1 MSLQPG
7 QMLSQY
13 RLVERAGEGGM
24 GVVWRAVDTRLDRD
38 VALKILAP
46 DVAGN
51 PELLERF
58 RREAKAI
65 AALNHPNIVTIHEVD
80 EHDGIPFIAMEL
92 LAGRPLS
99 QSIPEC
105 GLPLERFFDL
115 AVPLADALQ
124 TAHARGITHRDLKPA
139 NIMVSPEGRP
149 KILDFGLAKLKHPAA
164 EGRPGVSRADTITR
178 QGRIL
183 GTMPYMSPEQAR
195 GDEIDHR
202 SDIFSLG
209 IIYYEMATGR
219 RPFRGE
225 TAADL
230 VSSILRDSPEPITGV
245 SPALPRR
252 LDGILTRCLEKDPAR
267 RYQTASDLRAELAGA
282 HVEVSS
288 GTARLGPPRRPART
302 WGRAAALLAILA
314 GALVVLYSARARPGP
329 APAAAARPVS
339 ADSVA
344 VMPFVNL
351 SAGEN
356 EYFADG
362 MTEELINALARVEG
376 LRVPGRTSV
385 YALKD
390 AGLTVGEIGQRLGVS
405 TILEGSVRI
414 ADDRMRVTA
423 QLINVADE
431 FQIWSETYDRTMED
445 IFAIQEGISR
455 AIVENLRVRL
465 VRQPGE
471 PLVRPATGNLEAYN
485 LYLQGRH
492 FWNRR
497 TADALEKSID
507 LFARSAQTDPNFA
520 LAFAG
525 LADAYVLL
533 PERSDI
539 PANEAF
545 PRAKE
550 AALKAL
556 ELDDEL
562 AEAHTS
568 LGQVMR
574 LYDKNF
580 DAAEQEFRRAIAL
593 DPGYATGH
601 HWLGMNLFF
610 ELGRRDE
617 GLGHLERAEQLD
629 PLSGVIKFSLGGVL
643 RAQGHLDRAIQK
655 LTELRDLDPA
665 YPVYNLLSS
674 AYFQKRHFPESV
686 EALRQKR
693 ARDGLSMDDWISLT
707 GTLHLAGE
715 HAEELKEARQAR
727 EENPGSWHALYMEA
741 RSEIAMGRNGD
752 VWRLVREGAD
762 LPTSFSAGPQLL
774 ALAEELR
781 VHGHRKDAAEMARR
795 AIDFYSTLGDLGIP
809 AEPAYRFALASA
821 LGLTGQA
828 REARMLFDRAAD
840 DDRLGAQILPLEEYL
855 GYSGS
860 FAALAGDE
868 SAARARAKKLADAE
882 GIDQGSRLFWRSA
895 IAASLAESERAVAL
909 LREATS
915 SGFWAWGRLH
925 RLHFFEPL
933 WYREDYRELMEEL
946 GLPQTRLQEKVTSPT
961 AG

>member
-46 DVAGN
+46 EVAGN

-92 LAGRPLS
+92 LSGLPLS
-99 QSIPEC
+99 QSIPEQ
-105 GLPLERFFDL
+105 GLPLELFFDL
-115 AVPLADALQ
+115 AVPIADALQ

-149 KILDFGLAKLKHPAA
+149 KILDFGLAKLKHPEG
-164 EGRPGVSRADTITR
+164 EGRPVVSMADTITR

-230 VSSILRDSPEPITGV
+230 VSSILRDSPQPATGV
-245 SPALPRR
+245 SPRLPRR

-267 RYQTASDLRAELAGA
+267 RFQTASDLRSELAGA
-282 HVEVSS
+282 HIEVSS
-288 GTARLGPPRRPART
+288 GTARLGPPHGPVRS
-302 WGRAAALLAILA
+302 WRAAALLGILA
-314 GALVVLYSARARPGP
+314 GALVVLYFVRPRSAPERAMPG
-329 APAAAARPVS
+329 RPVT

-390 AGLTVGEIGQRLGVS
+390 AGLTVSQIGERLGVS

-431 FQIWSETYDRTMED
+431 FQIWSETYDRTTED

-465 VRQPGE
+465 VRHPSE
-471 PLVRPATGNLEAYN
+471 PLVRPTTGNLEAYN

-507 LFARSAQTDPNFA
+507 LFARSAQSDPNFA

-580 DAAEQEFRRAIAL
+580 DAAEKEFRRAITL

-610 ELGRRDE
+610 EQERRDE
-617 GLGHLERAEQLD
+617 GLEHLERAEQLD

-655 LTELRDLDPA
+655 LTELRDLDPT
-665 YPVYNLLSS
+665 YPVYNALSS
-674 AYFQKRHFPESV
+674 AYFQKRLFPQSV

-693 ARDGLSMDDWISLT
+693 ERAGLGMDDWISLT

-715 HAEELKEARQAR
+715 HAAELKEARQAR
-727 EENPGSWHALYMEA
+727 AENPGSWHALYMEA
-741 RSEIAMGRNGD
+741 RSAVAMGRTGD

-774 ALAEELR
+774 VLAEELR
-781 VHGHRKDAAEMARR
+781 VHGHRKEAAEMARR

-809 AEPAYRFALASA
+809 VEPAYRFAVASA

-828 REARMLFDRAAD
+828 NEARTLFDRAAD

-860 FAALAGDE
+860 FAALAGDAA
-868 SAARARAKKLADAE
+868 AARARAKKLVHAEEIDA
-882 GIDQGSRLFWRSA
+882 GSRLFWQSA
-895 IAASLAESERAVAL
+895 IAASLGESERAVAL

-933 WYREDYRELMEEL
+933 WHREDYRDLMKEL
-946 GLPQTRLQEKVTSPT
+946 GLPLTEFREKVTSPT